1 MPSPGVAG
9 VAAAGVAP
17 GESLERVCEALEE
30 RGLRLG
36 DAAVWH
42 IGRRLAG
49 ELARAH
55 GATDE
60 EGMPAPVPHLRLCP
74 ARVRVAADG
83 EVELVWPA
91 RARDGREEARGAGGG
106 AEEERED
113 AIELMAPE
121 QRGGGRV
128 THRADVYRLGLLL
141 WSLLSGRRPPGDGGR
156 LPSIGSLRPDLPG
169 DLAAAIDAAIEPS
182 AARRTITMVEIEQW
196 LEPMDRGDAG
206 RRSLGEHVRLIQE
219 DIPSGGGGV
228 VEEPPSALPSPLPEP
243 LPSPLPEP
251 LPSPLPEPL
260 PSPSPSPSPLPEL
273 LPAPDPAPLVR
284 LEPGSRRLSPLQSI
298 GVAAV
303 TAALVIA
310 IGTYIGDRAVRGDP
324 ILPSM
329 TSRDP

>member
-9 VAAAGVAP
+9 VAAGGVAP
-17 GESLERVCEALEE
+17 GGESLERVREALEE

-42 IGRRLAG
+42 IGRRVAG

-74 ARVRVAADG
+74 GRVRVAADG
-83 EVELVWPA
+83 GVELVWPS
-91 RARDGREEARGAGGG
+91 R

-113 AIELMAPE
+113 AAHLMAPE

-141 WSLLSGRRPPGDGGR
+141 WSLLSGRRPPEDGGR
-156 LPSIGSLRPDLPG
+156 PPSIGSLRPDLPG
-169 DLAAAIDAAIEPS
+169 DLAAAIDAALEPS
-182 AARRTITMVEIEQW
+182 AARRTITIVEIEQW

-206 RRSLGEHVRLIQE
+206 RRSIEEHVRLIQE
-219 DIPSGGGGV
+219 DVRPGGGV
-228 VEEPPSALPSPLPEP
+228 LEEPPSVLPEP
-243 LPSPLPEP
+243 LPEPSPEPLPEP
-251 LPSPLPEPL
+251 SPEPLPEP
-260 PSPSPSPSPLPEL
+260 P
-273 LPAPDPAPLVR
+273 PAPNPAPLVR

>member
-1 MPSPGVAG
+1 MPSPGVAE
-9 VAAAGVAP
+9 VAAGGVAP

-42 IGRRLAG
+42 IGRRVAG

-91 RARDGREEARGAGGG
+91 RAREGAGGG

-113 AIELMAPE
+113 AVELMAPE

-169 DLAAAIDAAIEPS
+169 DLAAAIDAALEPS
-182 AARRTITMVEIEQW
+182 AARRTITIVEIEQW

-206 RRSLGEHVRLIQE
+206 RRSIEEQVRLIQE
-219 DIPSGGGGV
+219 DVPPSGGGGV
-228 VEEPPSALPSPLPEP
+228 VEEPPLALPEPLLEPLPEP
-243 LPSPLPEP
+243 LPE
-251 LPSPLPEPL
+251 PSPE
-260 PSPSPSPSPLPEL
+260 PLPEL
-273 LPAPDPAPLVR
+273 LPEPPPAPTPAPLVH